1 MEHSLTANKCRP
13 GRRRTLAAIAGMAV
27 LAGAGAQAATP
38 GYPAYP
44 IHLVVPFPPGGSV
57 DTVARNIAPE
67 LEQQLGQHVIIENR
81 GGANSVIGAEYVRRA
96 KPDGYTVLLNA
107 SLQVSNP
114 TLLKSARYDPIKDFV
129 PITEIG
135 ALPQIMVVN
144 ATSPYKTVTD
154 LVNAARGNPGKLT
167 WAIAAFGAAEHF
179 ACEMV
184 NVQAK
189 VDMPVIPYKGGGP
202 GLVGV
207 MGGQVTAMI
216 EPMASAYPQVKS
228 GRLRALAVASAE
240 RLPALPN
247 LPTVAEN
254 GFPGFDM
261 PSWYGLWAPADT
273 PHEVVD
279 RLHQAIHQVLQ
290 NPAVLKRMSAI
301 SFMPIGSSPAEF
313 ARFQARQLEQY
324 RAIIQQADIKAD
336 S

>member
-1 MEHSLTANKCRP
+1 MKKNSAVKKYWAQ
-13 GRRRTLAAIAGMAV
+13 GRCALAAATCLIA
-27 LAGAGAQAATP
+27 LASTNAHATAP
-38 GYPAYP
+38 DYPAYP
-44 IHLVVPFPPGGSV
+44 IHLIVPFPPGGSV
-57 DTVARNIAPE
+57 DTVARNITPE
-67 LEQQLGQHVIIENR
+67 LERQLGQHIIIENR

-96 KPDGYTVLLNA
+96 KPDGYTFLLNA

-114 TLLKSARYDPIKDFV
+114 TLLASARYDPIKDFV
-129 PITEIG
+129 PVTEIG

-144 ATSPYKTVTD
+144 ASSPYKTVTD
-154 LVNAARGNPGKLT
+154 LVSAARSNPGKLT

-184 NVQAK
+184 NVEAK
-189 VDMPVIPYKGGGP
+189 IDMPVIPYKGGGP

-228 GRLRALAVASAE
+228 GRLRALAVASAQ
-240 RLPALPN
+240 RLPALPD

-261 PSWYGLWAPADT
+261 PSWYGLWAPANT
-273 PHEVVD
+273 PRDIVE
-279 RLHQAIHQVLQ
+279 RLHQAIHKVLQ

-301 SFMPIGSSPAEF
+301 SFIPIGSSPAEF
-313 ARFQARQLEQY
+313 AEFQARQLAQY
-324 RAIIQQADIKAD
+324 RTTIKQAGIKVD
-336 S
+336 N